1 METVAEVLNDANSK
15 IQKSFEAL
23 KNQFAGLRTGKANP
37 AMVDGVQ
44 AEAWGSKQPLKNIAT
59 ISTPEPRQIKITP
72 FDPTTIDGIMK
83 AILAANLGVTP
94 QSDGKVVRI
103 TVPELNEER
112 RKEIVKQAKT
122 QAEDQKVEM
131 RNVKENGEWVQKPYF
146 TVDDSLPY
154 GHGEKSVYML
164 SGFMK
169 LTREEA
175 MAINWHMGGF
185 DLRVQAGSYDY
196 SKAYNKYPLAL
207 MIHLADMQATFLDEA
222 TEN

>member
-1 METVAEVLNDANSK
+1 MFYNFGMDKEQIEQN
-15 IQKSFEAL
+15 KSTFLMLARDDIKRDGIEAL
-23 KNQFAGLRTGKANP
+23 LSWLEASDFFTAPASTKFHLSEEGGLCAHSINVYERLMRLCEAEWGE
-37 AMVDGVQ
+37 DGFNRESV
-44 AEAWGSKQPLKNIAT
+44 AIIGLFHDLCKTNIY
-59 ISTPEPRQIKITP
+59 
-72 FDPTTIDGIMK
+72 
-83 AILAANLGVTP
+83 
-94 QSDGKVVRI
+94 
-103 TVPELNEER
+103 
-112 RKEIVKQAKT
+112 
-122 QAEDQKVEM
+122 KVEM

-207 MIHLADMQATFLDEA
+207 MVHLADMQATFLDEA

>member
-1 METVAEVLNDANSK
+1 MNKEQIEQN
-15 IQKSFEAL
+15 KSTFLMLARDDIKRDGIEAL
-23 KNQFAGLRTGKANP
+23 LSWLEASDFFTAPASTKFHLSEEGGLCAHSINVYERLVRLCEAEWGE
-37 AMVDGVQ
+37 DGFNRESV
-44 AEAWGSKQPLKNIAT
+44 AIIGLFHDLCKTNIY
-59 ISTPEPRQIKITP
+59 
-72 FDPTTIDGIMK
+72 
-83 AILAANLGVTP
+83 
-94 QSDGKVVRI
+94 
-103 TVPELNEER
+103 
-112 RKEIVKQAKT
+112 
-122 QAEDQKVEM
+122 KVEM
-131 RNVKENGEWVQKPYF
+131 RNVKESGEWVQKPYF

-207 MIHLADMQATFLDEA
+207 MVHLADMQATFLDEA

>member
-1 METVAEVLNDANSK
+1 MNKEQIEQN
-15 IQKSFEAL
+15 KSTFLMLARDDIKRDGIEAL
-23 KNQFAGLRTGKANP
+23 LSWLEASDFFTAPASTKFHLSEEGGLCAHSINVYERLVRLCEAEWGE
-37 AMVDGVQ
+37 DGFNRESV
-44 AEAWGSKQPLKNIAT
+44 AIIGLFHDLCKTNIY
-59 ISTPEPRQIKITP
+59 
-72 FDPTTIDGIMK
+72 
-83 AILAANLGVTP
+83 
-94 QSDGKVVRI
+94 
-103 TVPELNEER
+103 
-112 RKEIVKQAKT
+112 
-122 QAEDQKVEM
+122 KVEM

-222 TEN
+222 TEK

>member
-1 METVAEVLNDANSK
+1 MFYNFGMDKEQIEQN
-15 IQKSFEAL
+15 KSTFLMLARDDIKRDGIEAL
-23 KNQFAGLRTGKANP
+23 LSWLEASDFFTAPASTKFHLSEEGGLCAHSINVYERLVRLCEAEWGE
-37 AMVDGVQ
+37 DGFNRESV
-44 AEAWGSKQPLKNIAT
+44 AIIGLFHDLCKTNIY
-59 ISTPEPRQIKITP
+59 
-72 FDPTTIDGIMK
+72 
-83 AILAANLGVTP
+83 
-94 QSDGKVVRI
+94 
-103 TVPELNEER
+103 
-112 RKEIVKQAKT
+112 
-122 QAEDQKVEM
+122 KVEM
-131 RNVKENGEWVQKPYF
+131 RNVKESGEWVQKPYF

>member
-1 METVAEVLNDANSK
+1 MNKEQIEQN
-15 IQKSFEAL
+15 KSTFLMLARDDIKRDGIEAL
-23 KNQFAGLRTGKANP
+23 LSWLEASDFFTAPASTKFHLSEEGGLCAHSINVYERLVRLCEAEWGE
-37 AMVDGVQ
+37 DGFNRESV
-44 AEAWGSKQPLKNIAT
+44 AIIGLFHDLCKTNIY
-59 ISTPEPRQIKITP
+59 KI
-72 FDPTTIDGIMK
+72 
-83 AILAANLGVTP
+83 
-94 QSDGKVVRI
+94 
-103 TVPELNEER
+103 
-112 RKEIVKQAKT
+112 
-122 QAEDQKVEM
+122 EM

-207 MIHLADMQATFLDEA
+207 MVHLADMQATFLDEA

>member
-1 METVAEVLNDANSK
+1 MNKEQIEQN
-15 IQKSFEAL
+15 KSTFLMLARDDIKRDGIEAL
-23 KNQFAGLRTGKANP
+23 LSWLEASDFFTAPASTKFHLSEEGGLCAHSINVYERLVRLCEAEWGE
-37 AMVDGVQ
+37 DGFNRESV
-44 AEAWGSKQPLKNIAT
+44 AIIGLFHDLCKTNIY
-59 ISTPEPRQIKITP
+59 
-72 FDPTTIDGIMK
+72 
-83 AILAANLGVTP
+83 
-94 QSDGKVVRI
+94 
-103 TVPELNEER
+103 
-112 RKEIVKQAKT
+112 
-122 QAEDQKVEM
+122 KVEM

-185 DLRVQAGSYDY
+185 DWRVQAGSYYY

>member
-1 METVAEVLNDANSK
+1 MDKEQIEQN
-15 IQKSFEAL
+15 KSTFLMLARDDIKRDGIEAL
-23 KNQFAGLRTGKANP
+23 LSWLEASDFFTAPASTKFHLSEEGGLCAHSINVYERLVRLCEAEWGE
-37 AMVDGVQ
+37 DGFNRESV
-44 AEAWGSKQPLKNIAT
+44 AIIGLFHDLCKTNIY
-59 ISTPEPRQIKITP
+59 
-72 FDPTTIDGIMK
+72 
-83 AILAANLGVTP
+83 
-94 QSDGKVVRI
+94 
-103 TVPELNEER
+103 
-112 RKEIVKQAKT
+112 
-122 QAEDQKVEM
+122 KVEM
-131 RNVKENGEWVQKPYF
+131 RNIKENGEWVQKPYF

-154 GHGEKSVYML
+154 GHGEKSAYML

-207 MIHLADMQATFLDEA
+207 MVHLADMQATFLDEA

>member
-1 METVAEVLNDANSK
+1 MDKEQIEQN
-15 IQKSFEAL
+15 KSTFLMLARDDIKRDGIEAL
-23 KNQFAGLRTGKANP
+23 LSWLEASDFFTAPASTKFHLSEEGGLCAHSINVYERLVRLCEAEWGE
-37 AMVDGVQ
+37 DGFNRESV
-44 AEAWGSKQPLKNIAT
+44 AIIGLFHDLCKTNIY
-59 ISTPEPRQIKITP
+59 
-72 FDPTTIDGIMK
+72 
-83 AILAANLGVTP
+83 
-94 QSDGKVVRI
+94 
-103 TVPELNEER
+103 
-112 RKEIVKQAKT
+112 
-122 QAEDQKVEM
+122 KVEM

-207 MIHLADMQATFLDEA
+207 MVHLADMQATFLDEP

>member
-1 METVAEVLNDANSK
+1 MNKEQIEQN
-15 IQKSFEAL
+15 KSTFLMLARDDIKRDGIEAL
-23 KNQFAGLRTGKANP
+23 LSWLEASDFFTAPASTKFHLSEEGGLCAHSINVYERLVRLCEAEWGE
-37 AMVDGVQ
+37 DGFNRESV
-44 AEAWGSKQPLKNIAT
+44 AIIGLFHDLCKTNIY
-59 ISTPEPRQIKITP
+59 
-72 FDPTTIDGIMK
+72 
-83 AILAANLGVTP
+83 
-94 QSDGKVVRI
+94 
-103 TVPELNEER
+103 
-112 RKEIVKQAKT
+112 
-122 QAEDQKVEM
+122 KVEM

-207 MIHLADMQATFLDEA
+207 MVHLADMQATFLDEA

>member
-1 METVAEVLNDANSK
+1 MDKEQIEQN
-15 IQKSFEAL
+15 KSTFLMLARDDIKRDGIEAL
-23 KNQFAGLRTGKANP
+23 LSWLEASDFFTAPASTKFHLSEEGGLCAHSINVYERLVRLCEAEWGE
-37 AMVDGVQ
+37 DGFNRESV
-44 AEAWGSKQPLKNIAT
+44 AIIGLFHDLCKTNIY
-59 ISTPEPRQIKITP
+59 
-72 FDPTTIDGIMK
+72 
-83 AILAANLGVTP
+83 
-94 QSDGKVVRI
+94 
-103 TVPELNEER
+103 
-112 RKEIVKQAKT
+112 
-122 QAEDQKVEM
+122 KVEM

-207 MIHLADMQATFLDEA
+207 MVHLADMQATFLDET

>member
-1 METVAEVLNDANSK
+1 MNKEQIEQN
-15 IQKSFEAL
+15 KSTFLMLARDDIKRDGIEAL
-23 KNQFAGLRTGKANP
+23 LSWLEASDFFTAPASTKFHLSEEGGLCAHSINVYERLVRLCEAEWGE
-37 AMVDGVQ
+37 DGFNRESV
-44 AEAWGSKQPLKNIAT
+44 AIIGLFHDLCKTNIY
-59 ISTPEPRQIKITP
+59 
-72 FDPTTIDGIMK
+72 
-83 AILAANLGVTP
+83 
-94 QSDGKVVRI
+94 
-103 TVPELNEER
+103 
-112 RKEIVKQAKT
+112 
-122 QAEDQKVEM
+122 KVEV

>member
-1 METVAEVLNDANSK
+1 MFYNFGMDKEQIEQN
-15 IQKSFEAL
+15 KSTFLMLARDDIKRDGIEAL
-23 KNQFAGLRTGKANP
+23 LAWLEASDFFTAPASTRFHLSEEGGLCAHSINVYERLVRLCEAEWGE
-37 AMVDGVQ
+37 DGFNRESV
-44 AEAWGSKQPLKNIAT
+44 AIVGLFHDLCKTNIY
-59 ISTPEPRQIKITP
+59 
-72 FDPTTIDGIMK
+72 
-83 AILAANLGVTP
+83 
-94 QSDGKVVRI
+94 
-103 TVPELNEER
+103 
-112 RKEIVKQAKT
+112 
-122 QAEDQKVEM
+122 KVEM

-207 MIHLADMQATFLDEA
+207 MVHLADMQATFLDEP

>member
-1 METVAEVLNDANSK
+1 MFYNFGMDKEQIEQN
-15 IQKSFEAL
+15 KSTFLMLARDDIKRDGIEAL
-23 KNQFAGLRTGKANP
+23 LSWLEASDFFTAPASTKFHLSEEGGLCAHSINVYERLVRLCEAEWGE
-37 AMVDGVQ
+37 DGFNRESV
-44 AEAWGSKQPLKNIAT
+44 AIIGLFHDLCKTNIY
-59 ISTPEPRQIKITP
+59 
-72 FDPTTIDGIMK
+72 
-83 AILAANLGVTP
+83 
-94 QSDGKVVRI
+94 
-103 TVPELNEER
+103 
-112 RKEIVKQAKT
+112 
-122 QAEDQKVEM
+122 KVEM

-207 MIHLADMQATFLDEA
+207 MVHLADMQATFLDES

>member
-1 METVAEVLNDANSK
+1 MDKEQFEQN
-15 IQKSFEAL
+15 KSTFLMLARDDIKRDGIEAL
-23 KNQFAGLRTGKANP
+23 LSWLEASDFFTAPASTKFHLSEEGGLCAHSINVYERLVRLCEAEWGE
-37 AMVDGVQ
+37 DGFNRESV
-44 AEAWGSKQPLKNIAT
+44 AIIGLFHDLCKTNIY
-59 ISTPEPRQIKITP
+59 
-72 FDPTTIDGIMK
+72 
-83 AILAANLGVTP
+83 
-94 QSDGKVVRI
+94 
-103 TVPELNEER
+103 
-112 RKEIVKQAKT
+112 
-122 QAEDQKVEM
+122 KVEM

-207 MIHLADMQATFLDEA
+207 MVHLADMQATFLDEA

>member
-1 METVAEVLNDANSK
+1 MLARDDIK
-15 IQKSFEAL
+15 RDGIEAL
-23 KNQFAGLRTGKANP
+23 LSWLEASDFFTAPASTKFHLSEEGGLCAHSINVYERLVRLCEAEWGE
-37 AMVDGVQ
+37 DGFNRDSV
-44 AEAWGSKQPLKNIAT
+44 AIIGLFHDLCKTNIY
-59 ISTPEPRQIKITP
+59 
-72 FDPTTIDGIMK
+72 
-83 AILAANLGVTP
+83 
-94 QSDGKVVRI
+94 
-103 TVPELNEER
+103 
-112 RKEIVKQAKT
+112 
-122 QAEDQKVEM
+122 KVEM

-207 MIHLADMQATFLDEA
+207 MVHLADMQATFLDEA

>member
-1 METVAEVLNDANSK
+1 MDKEQIEQN
-15 IQKSFEAL
+15 KSTFLMLARDDIKRDGIEAL
-23 KNQFAGLRTGKANP
+23 LSWLEASDFFTAPASTKFHLSEEGGLCAHSINVYERLVRLCEAEWGE
-37 AMVDGVQ
+37 DGFNRESV
-44 AEAWGSKQPLKNIAT
+44 AIIGLFHDLCKTNIY
-59 ISTPEPRQIKITP
+59 
-72 FDPTTIDGIMK
+72 
-83 AILAANLGVTP
+83 
-94 QSDGKVVRI
+94 
-103 TVPELNEER
+103 
-112 RKEIVKQAKT
+112 
-122 QAEDQKVEM
+122 KVEM

-146 TVDDSLPY
+146 TVDDNLPY

-207 MIHLADMQATFLDEA
+207 MVHLADMQATFLDEA

>member
-1 METVAEVLNDANSK
+1 MNKEQIEQN
-15 IQKSFEAL
+15 KSTFLMLARDDIKRDGIEAL
-23 KNQFAGLRTGKANP
+23 LSWLEASDFFTAPASTKFHLSEEGGLCAHSINVYERLVRLCEAEWGE
-37 AMVDGVQ
+37 DGFNRESV
-44 AEAWGSKQPLKNIAT
+44 AIIGLFHDLCKTNIY
-59 ISTPEPRQIKITP
+59 
-72 FDPTTIDGIMK
+72 
-83 AILAANLGVTP
+83 
-94 QSDGKVVRI
+94 
-103 TVPELNEER
+103 
-112 RKEIVKQAKT
+112 
-122 QAEDQKVEM
+122 KVEM

-146 TVDDSLPY
+146 AVDDSLPY

-207 MIHLADMQATFLDEA
+207 MVHLADMQATFLDEA

>member
-1 METVAEVLNDANSK
+1 MDKEQIEQN
-15 IQKSFEAL
+15 KSTFLMLARDDIKRDGIEAL
-23 KNQFAGLRTGKANP
+23 LSWLEASDFFTAPASTKFHLSEEGGLCAHSINVYERLVRLCEAEWGE
-37 AMVDGVQ
+37 DGFNRESV
-44 AEAWGSKQPLKNIAT
+44 AIIGLFHDLCKTNIY
-59 ISTPEPRQIKITP
+59 
-72 FDPTTIDGIMK
+72 
-83 AILAANLGVTP
+83 
-94 QSDGKVVRI
+94 
-103 TVPELNEER
+103 
-112 RKEIVKQAKT
+112 
-122 QAEDQKVEM
+122 KVEM

-164 SGFMK
+164 SGFLK

-207 MIHLADMQATFLDEA
+207 MVHLADMQATFLDEA

>member
-1 METVAEVLNDANSK
+1 MNKEQIEQN
-15 IQKSFEAL
+15 KSTFLMLARDDIKRDGIEAL
-23 KNQFAGLRTGKANP
+23 LSWLEASDFFTAPASTKFHLSEEGGLCAHSINVYERLVRLCEAEWGE
-37 AMVDGVQ
+37 DGFNRESV
-44 AEAWGSKQPLKNIAT
+44 AIIGLFHDICKTNIY
-59 ISTPEPRQIKITP
+59 
-72 FDPTTIDGIMK
+72 
-83 AILAANLGVTP
+83 
-94 QSDGKVVRI
+94 
-103 TVPELNEER
+103 
-112 RKEIVKQAKT
+112 
-122 QAEDQKVEM
+122 KVEM

>member
-1 METVAEVLNDANSK
+1 MNKEQIEQN
-15 IQKSFEAL
+15 KSTFLMLARDDIKRDGIEAL
-23 KNQFAGLRTGKANP
+23 LSWLEASDFFTAPASTKFHLSEEGGLCAHSINVYERLVRLCEAEWGE
-37 AMVDGVQ
+37 DGFNRESV
-44 AEAWGSKQPLKNIAT
+44 AIIGLFHDLCKTNIY
-59 ISTPEPRQIKITP
+59 
-72 FDPTTIDGIMK
+72 
-83 AILAANLGVTP
+83 
-94 QSDGKVVRI
+94 
-103 TVPELNEER
+103 
-112 RKEIVKQAKT
+112 
-122 QAEDQKVEM
+122 KVEM

-196 SKAYNKYPLAL
+196 SKAYNKYPLTL
-207 MIHLADMQATFLDEA
+207 MVHLADMQATFLDEA

>member
-1 METVAEVLNDANSK
+1 MFYNFGMDKEQIEQN
-15 IQKSFEAL
+15 KSTFLMLARDDIKRDGIEAL
-23 KNQFAGLRTGKANP
+23 LSWLEASDFFTAPASTKFHLSEEGGLCAHSINVYERLVRLCEAEWGE
-37 AMVDGVQ
+37 DGFNRESV
-44 AEAWGSKQPLKNIAT
+44 AIIGLFHDLCKTNIY
-59 ISTPEPRQIKITP
+59 
-72 FDPTTIDGIMK
+72 
-83 AILAANLGVTP
+83 
-94 QSDGKVVRI
+94 
-103 TVPELNEER
+103 
-112 RKEIVKQAKT
+112 
-122 QAEDQKVEM
+122 KVEM

-146 TVDDSLPY
+146 TVDDNLPY

-207 MIHLADMQATFLDEA
+207 MVHLADMQATFLDEA

>member
-1 METVAEVLNDANSK
+1 MDKEQIEQN
-15 IQKSFEAL
+15 KSTFLMLARDDIKRDGIEAL
-23 KNQFAGLRTGKANP
+23 LSWLEASDFFTAPASTKFHLSEEGGLCAHSINVYERLVRLCEAEWGE
-37 AMVDGVQ
+37 DGFNRESV
-44 AEAWGSKQPLKNIAT
+44 
-59 ISTPEPRQIKITP
+59 
-72 FDPTTIDGIMK
+72 
-83 AILAANLGVTP
+83 AIIGLFHDLC
-94 QSDGKVVRI
+94 
-103 TVPELNEER
+103 
-112 RKEIVKQAKT
+112 KT
-122 QAEDQKVEM
+122 NTYKVEM

-164 SGFMK
+164 SGFLK

-207 MIHLADMQATFLDEA
+207 MVHLADMQATFLDEA

>member
-1 METVAEVLNDANSK
+1 MDKEQIEQN
-15 IQKSFEAL
+15 KSTFLMLAQDNIKRDGIEAL
-23 KNQFAGLRTGKANP
+23 LSWLEASDFFTAPASTKFHLSEEGGLCAHSINVYERLVRLCEAEWGE
-37 AMVDGVQ
+37 DGFNRESV
-44 AEAWGSKQPLKNIAT
+44 AIIGLFHDLCKTNIY
-59 ISTPEPRQIKITP
+59 
-72 FDPTTIDGIMK
+72 
-83 AILAANLGVTP
+83 
-94 QSDGKVVRI
+94 
-103 TVPELNEER
+103 
-112 RKEIVKQAKT
+112 
-122 QAEDQKVEM
+122 KVEM

>member
-1 METVAEVLNDANSK
+1 MDKEQIEQN
-15 IQKSFEAL
+15 KSTFLMLARDDIKRDGIEAL
-23 KNQFAGLRTGKANP
+23 LSWLEASDFFTAPASTKFHLSEEGGLCAHSINVYERLVRLCEAEWGE
-37 AMVDGVQ
+37 DGFNRESV
-44 AEAWGSKQPLKNIAT
+44 AIIGLFHDLCKTNIY
-59 ISTPEPRQIKITP
+59 
-72 FDPTTIDGIMK
+72 
-83 AILAANLGVTP
+83 
-94 QSDGKVVRI
+94 
-103 TVPELNEER
+103 
-112 RKEIVKQAKT
+112 
-122 QAEDQKVEM
+122 KVEM

-207 MIHLADMQATFLDEA
+207 IVHLADMQATFLDES

>member
-1 METVAEVLNDANSK
+1 MFYNFGMDKEQIEQN
-15 IQKSFEAL
+15 KSTFLMLARDDIKRDGIEAL
-23 KNQFAGLRTGKANP
+23 LSWLEASDFFTAPASTKFHLSEEGGLCAHSINVYERLVRLCEAEWGE
-37 AMVDGVQ
+37 DGFNRESV
-44 AEAWGSKQPLKNIAT
+44 AIIGLFHDLCKTNIY
-59 ISTPEPRQIKITP
+59 
-72 FDPTTIDGIMK
+72 
-83 AILAANLGVTP
+83 
-94 QSDGKVVRI
+94 
-103 TVPELNEER
+103 
-112 RKEIVKQAKT
+112 
-122 QAEDQKVEM
+122 KVEM

-207 MIHLADMQATFLDEA
+207 MVHLADMQATFLDEA